1 MANRY
6 LIVGPAWVGDMVMA
20 QSLFMTLK
28 SMDSAAHI
36 DVLAPAW
43 TRPLLDRMPEV
54 ASAIASPFGHGELK
68 LAARRRLGRSLIRQ
82 GYDHAIV
89 LPNSIKAALVPFFAR
104 IPTRTGF
111 VGEQRYGL
119 LNDLRKLDK
128 QALPLTVQRFVS
140 LAGEA
145 DEEPP
150 QHPPIPRLQPPA
162 DAFASACARFGLG
175 GSDAPVLALA
185 PGAEFGASK
194 RWPESHFAE
203 VAKRRLEAGW
213 QVWLF
218 GSEKD
223 ADVTATINRMI
234 DGRGRDLAGDTR
246 LEDAIDLLSGC
257 DAVVT
262 NDSGL
267 MHVAAAL
274 GLPVAAVYGSTSPTM
289 TPPLSTLAQSVS
301 IELECRPCFKR
312 ECPLE
317 HMDCLNKL
325 HPDLVI
331 TALDAIAPAA
341 QQLPQADQATNQL
354 EED

>member
-28 SMDSAAHI
+28 SAEPAAHI

-54 ASAIASPFGHGELK
+54 ASAVTSPFGHGELK
-68 LAARRRLGRSLIRQ
+68 LSARRRIGRTLIRHQ
-82 GYDHAIV
+82 YDQAIV
-89 LPNSIKAALVPFFAR
+89 LPNSIKAALVPFFAK
-104 IPTRTGF
+104 IPLRTGF
-111 VGEQRYGL
+111 KGEQRYGL
-119 LNDLRKLDK
+119 LNDMRTLDK
-128 QALPLTVQRFVS
+128 EALPLTVQRFVS
-140 LAGEA
+140 LGNDA
-145 DEEPP
+145 DEAPP
-150 QHPPIPRLQPPA
+150 QHPPIPRLQPPP

-175 GSDAPVLALA
+175 GNDAPVLAIA

-194 RWPESHFAE
+194 RWPESHFAQ
-203 VAKRRLEAGW
+203 VAKRRLEQGW

-223 ADVTATINRMI
+223 ADVTGTINRMI
-234 DGRGRDLAGDTR
+234 DGHGRDLAGDTR

-257 DAVVT
+257 KAITT

-274 GLPVAAVYGSTSPTM
+274 GVPVAAVYGSTSPTM
-289 TPPLSTLAQSVS
+289 TPPLSTQARSVS
-301 IELECRPCFKR
+301 IDLECRPCFKR
-312 ECPLE
+312 ECPLG
-317 HMDCLNKL
+317 HMDCLNQL

-331 TALDAIAPAA
+331 AALDEIAPADE
-341 QQLPQADQATNQL
+341 QSEQL
-354 EED
+354 ERIEEDQSD